1 MGVVPL
7 RSNDMDDNQRER
19 FEAQLLDLER
29 RLQALQHEEERL
41 RGLEQTLLDASAARV
56 HDFERRLE
64 HEWLALR
71 QLYEESLKTFEQRA
85 REGATPEAAANAIR
99 DQAGVAA
106 PPAAAH
112 RSNAATIAALTALA
126 LLAAFSVH
134 TRWRLGTDVR
144 NSTARAE
151 AAEGRVAELQAVVGR
166 HTKETQQ
173 TVQRLTADALTSAA
187 RAERLA
193 NVVAAPDVRVYPMR
207 GQLANAAAN
216 GQILFSPTR
225 GIALTGSGL
234 ALTAANQTY
243 QVWMTTTRGPI
254 SLGFAS
260 PDTQGRIGGAY
271 EAPPE
276 LQGTVIGFMLTVE
289 PTGGSSKPAGP
300 MALGT

>member
-1 MGVVPL
+1 MRVVPL
-7 RSNDMDDNQRER
+7 RSNDMDDGRER
-19 FEAQLLDLER
+19 LEAQLRDLEQ

-85 REGATPEAAANAIR
+85 RESTTPQVDETAIGHP
-99 DQAGVAA
+99 ASA
-106 PPAAAH
+106 PASAPAMGHSRA
-112 RSNAATIAALTALA
+112 RTIAAMTALVA
-126 LLAAFSVH
+126 LAAFSVH

-144 NSTARAE
+144 NSSARAE
-151 AAEGRVAELQAVVGR
+151 AAEGRVTELQGLIGR
-166 HTKETQQ
+166 QTKETQE
-173 TVQRLTADALTSAA
+173 TVQRLTADALTSAS

-193 NVVAAPDVRVYPMR
+193 HVVAAPDVRVYPMR
-207 GQLANAAAN
+207 GQLTNAAAS

-234 ALTAANQTY
+234 ALTPADQAY
-243 QVWMTTTRGPI
+243 QVWMTTTRGPV
-254 SLGFAS
+254 SLGFAA
-260 PDTQGRIGGAY
+260 PDNQGRIGGAF
-271 EAPPE
+271 EVPPE
-276 LQGTVIGFMLTVE
+276 LQGAVIGFMLTME